1 MLPYELA
8 GQIHCQDYTLVNSLF
23 LESSVMFPNL
33 FTASVKKAPQKPH
46 GQL

>member
-8 GQIHCQDYTLVNSLF
+8 SQIHCQDYPLVNGLF
-23 LESSVMFPNL
+23 LESSVSFPNL
-33 FTASVKKAPQKPH
+33 FTTSVKKAPQKPH